1 MGMGN
6 GLPHPY
12 AARARRLLGLHR
24 QHRVPFPLQHIS
36 IRAWSSQSSGDDAGG
51 MIRVGVA
58 HACLASPER
67 REVVGRW
74 TSKLPAKLLSG
85 ERAWH

>member
-6 GLPHPY
+6 LPAPPACGPGSPTSWFAS
-12 AARARRLLGLHR
+12 AAS
-24 QHRVPFPLQHIS
+24 RVPFPLQLIS
-36 IRAWSSQSSGDDAGG
+36 IRAWSSQWSGDDAGG
-51 MIRVGVA
+51 MIRVA
-58 HACLASPER
+58 HACLGSPER

-74 TSKLPAKLLSG
+74 MRKLPAKLLSG